1 VIRVM
6 AFMLIVIVDGEKI
19 ENPAWKFKSI
29 YACNRFARAIESG
42 DLAYSFRMARYQ
54 NKITAYCVPKQIS
67 VNRENPQFQ
76 D

>member
-1 VIRVM
+1 M

-29 YACNRFARAIESG
+29 YSCNRFARAIESG
-42 DLAYSFRMARYQ
+42 DLAYSFRMARFQ
-54 NKITAYCVPKQIS
+54 NKITAYCIPKQVLVS
-67 VNRENPQFQ
+67 RENPEFQ